1 MIRLEQLPPLKN
13 PLGTGAAYSC
23 SETWAAL
30 CREVYGYDLRAF
42 CIKRDA
48 AEIGGFFCAVV
59 RSALFGTRLISMPF
73 SDEAGLWLAPGA
85 ALSAGETAELRAS
98 LAANLDALAAETGAA
113 YAELRGA
120 ELLFPEGAED
130 GRFLCREYYLR
141 PVLDTGLPYE
151 TLRAGFHVNLI
162 KNLRKADKFVA
173 VRETRE
179 PADFAAVYG
188 IYLRQ
193 MRLFGSPP
201 LPSEHFERLLEGG
214 LGRLFIASVEN
225 EPAAILFAIERDG
238 TFFADVNAGLPEFE
252 TFFPKIKLFD
262 ETVRLACR
270 EGLRR
275 YDFMRTR
282 PGSGVY
288 GHKKK
293 WGGKDLP
300 IKYYFRV
307 YKEGTALELDPGQG
321 RFALARLLLKLAPL
335 ALLKAAGPLLRR
347 HAGK

>member
-1 MIRLEQLPPLKN
+1 MLRLEPLPPLKN
-13 PLGTGAAYSC
+13 PPGTGAAYSC

-42 CIKRDA
+42 LIKRDS

-59 RSALFGTRLISMPF
+59 RSAFFGTRLISMPF
-73 SDEAGLWLAPGA
+73 SDEAGLWLQPGA
-85 ALSAGETAELRAS
+85 ALSPEEIPELRTS
-98 LAANLDALAAETGAA
+98 LAAALDALAAETGAA

-120 ELLFPEGAED
+120 GLLLPEGAGD
-130 GRFLCREYYLR
+130 DCFLSREYYLR
-141 PVLDTGLPYE
+141 LALDTSVPYE
-151 TLRAGFHVNLI
+151 TLRGGFHINLI
-162 KNLRKADKFVA
+162 KNLRKADKFVT

-179 PADFAAVYG
+179 PAEFAAVYG

-193 MRLFGSPP
+193 MKTFGSPP
-201 LPSEHFERLLEGG
+201 LPPEHFERLLGEG
-214 LGRLFIASVEN
+214 LGRLFIASVGK

-238 TFFADVNAGLPEFE
+238 TFFADVNAGLPAFE
-252 TFFPKIKLFD
+252 TYFPKIKLFD
-262 ETVRLACR
+262 ETIRLACR
-270 EGLRR
+270 GGLRR

-282 PGSGVY
+282 PGSGVHE
-288 GHKKK
+288 HKKK
-293 WGGKDLP
+293 WGGKEIP

-307 YKEGTALELDPGQG
+307 YRKGLALELDPEQA
-321 RFALARLLLKLAPL
+321 RFTLPRLLLRLAPL